1 MFTSSTP
8 APAKR
13 VLKHAGLLVLTTIAL
28 MLLASCVGAD
38 GWQWVGAKLNDE
50 ITRQIVLEIRGPR
63 IVGAWLAGAL
73 LGLAGG
79 IAQGLFRN
87 PLADPYL
94 LGSATGAALFA
105 ALFMVLAAWAMHSNW
120 HLELNW
126 LLRLGVT
133 GAAFVGALLS
143 VMLTVLLAGGAA
155 NGLRLLLAGV
165 IVGVVLGA
173 ITSLL
178 MLLQP
183 QIMRNMQGFMLGNT
197 AFIGWQSCAI
207 LLLAFIPCTLAA
219 CLGARGLDA
228 LALGESTAS
237 SLGLDLKHFRL
248 FYILL
253 MALATGAAVAQ
264 SGLIA
269 FVGLAAPHLA
279 RTLFS
284 ASYRLLLPFSVLLG
298 GLLLLAA
305 DLLARSIIIPQELPV
320 GVLTAI
326 IGGIYLLYL
335 MHKKSMQGGDGL

>member
-1 MFTSSTP
+1 MFAPSTP
-8 APAKR
+8 IANQR
-13 VLKHAGLLVLTTIAL
+13 VFQHASWLVLATLAL
-28 MLLASCVGAD
+28 MLLATCVGAD

-50 ITRQIVLEIRGPR
+50 VTRQIVLEIRGPR

-105 ALFMVLAAWAMHSNW
+105 ALFMVLAAWAMSSN
-120 HLELNW
+120 LELSW

-207 LLLAFIPCTLAA
+207 LLLAFVPCTLAA
-219 CLGARGLDA
+219 CAGARGLDA

-237 SLGLDLKHFRL
+237 SLGLQLKHFRL

-335 MHKKSMQGGDGL
+335 MHQKSLRGGGL